1 MHGIPP
7 VGADAVCQI
16 RIVTGSIQ
24 GRRLEHAAAEYAPE
38 AMQAESDVQNGKAA
52 VMAPRYSAGPGE
64 DAVSATPSEVWEGFP
79 LIARVAALC
88 GRVRAADR
96 RRPWIADAALV
107 LVIVAQFCLPD
118 LLTRDTGPRA
128 VAMAPGS
135 VGVAETLLLQ
145 AGLVLP
151 LLWRRRAPVTV
162 FALVTGAFI
171 VQWSAGVWLQA
182 DVATLIA
189 LYSLVRHAPLR
200 YLPWAF
206 AAAAGALAMVA
217 AHTSPH
223 VSIWYALFFLYS
235 TIVAAAALGLAVRI
249 RQAQLAGL
257 RERAASLEIERDQR
271 SRLATAAERSRI
283 AREMHDLVGHNLSV
297 IVTLADAGAF
307 AAETAPERST
317 EALRLIS
324 DTGRQAL
331 GELRRTLGVLR
342 DQSAAAE
349 LSPQPGIADI
359 GQLCVRARIAGPGIA
374 YRVHGDVDGLDR
386 GLQLTIYRIVQEAL
400 TNSLKHAGPDS
411 GVEVTVTAD
420 GSRCCVQ
427 VRDSGPPT
435 GACPPEPTAEAGHGL
450 AGIRERVALYGGDVI
465 AGPTPSGGWL
475 VRAEFDR
482 ALSAQAVSVA

>member
-1 MHGIPP
+1 M
-7 VGADAVCQI
+7 V
-16 RIVTGSIQ
+16 
-24 GRRLEHAAAEYAPE
+24 
-38 AMQAESDVQNGKAA
+38 
-52 VMAPRYSAGPGE
+52 PRYSAGPGE
-64 DAVSATPSEVWEGFP
+64 DAVPAMLSEVWDGFP
-79 LIARVAALC
+79 LSARLTGLY

-96 RRPWIADAALV
+96 RRPWIADTVLV
-107 LVIVAQFCLPD
+107 LVIVAQFCLRD

-128 VAMAPGS
+128 VAMSPGS

-162 FALVTGAFI
+162 FALVTLAFI
-171 VQWSAGVWLQA
+171 VQWSAEVWLQA

-206 AAAAGALAMVA
+206 AAAAGSLAMVA
-217 AHTSPH
+217 AHTSSH

-283 AREMHDLVGHNLSV
+283 AREMHDFVGHNLSV

-349 LSPQPGIADI
+349 LSPQPAIADI
-359 GQLCVRARIAGPGIA
+359 GPLCVRARKAGPGIA
-374 YRVHGDVDGLDR
+374 YRAHGDVNGLDR

-400 TNSLKHAGPDS
+400 TNSLKHAGQDS
-411 GVEVTVTAD
+411 RVAVTVSAA
-420 GSRCCVQ
+420 GSRCCVEVQ
-427 VRDSGPPT
+427 DSGPPA
-435 GACPPEPTAEAGHGL
+435 GACPPESAGEVGHGL
-450 AGIRERVALYGGDVI
+450 AGIRERVALYGGDVV
-465 AGPTPSGGWL
+465 AGPAPSGGWL

-482 ALSAQAVSVA
+482 ALSAQTVSVAP